1 MPRGRSPNRDKA
13 FEIYK
18 QHGGKITNREIAA
31 RLDEDEKVIAV
42 WKSRDKWN
50 VVQQKKKERCTTK
63 SRGGQPGNK
72 NAVGHGGT
80 GPPGN
85 KNAVKTG
92 EFESLFFDTLTPD
105 EQELIAVLPRDKEEL
120 LLQEIQLLTV
130 RERRMLQRV
139 NDLKQAA
146 EDQEKPKA
154 EGMTKIKWKDGFG
167 ANGPIEVTEY
177 EGVLGQIQSVEDAL
191 TRVQAR
197 KQKAIDSMHR
207 FGFDDARLEIELM
220 KLDVATLKVDSQDQ
234 ETEDDGF
241 LAAMDVEAS
250 SLWGDV
256 DGD

>member
-13 FEIYK
+13 YEIYK

-92 EFESLFFDTLTPD
+92 EFESLFFDTLSPD
-105 EQELIAVLPRDKEEL
+105 EQYLIGVMPEDKEGL
-120 LLQEIQLLTV
+120 LLQEIRLMTV
-130 RERRMLQRV
+130 RERRMLQRID
-139 NDLKQAA
+139 DLWRAA
-146 EDQEKPKA
+146 ETEEDTDTK
-154 EGMTKIKWKDGFG
+154 GMLAVKCKKGENDY
-167 ANGPIEVTEY
+167 GPTTETEY
-177 EGVLGQIQSVEDAL
+177 TGVLGQVQSVEDAL

-197 KQKAIDSMHR
+197 KQKAIDSLHR

-220 KLDVATLKVDSQDQ
+220 KLDIATLKVDNQDQ

-241 LAAMDVEAS
+241 LAAMDAEAS

>member
-13 FEIYK
+13 YEIYK

-50 VVQQKKKERCTTK
+50 VVQQKKKKCCTTK
-63 SRGGQPGNK
+63 ARGGQPGNK

-105 EQELIAVLPRDKEEL
+105 EQELIATLPRDKEEL
-120 LLQEIQLLTV
+120 LLQEIQLMTV
-130 RERRMLQRV
+130 RERRMLQRI
-139 NDLKQAA
+139 NDLKRAA
-146 EDQEKPKA
+146 EDQDRKKA
-154 EGMTKIKWKDGFG
+154 WGMTAVKWKDGFG
-167 ANGPIEVTEY
+167 ANGPTDVTEY

-197 KQKAIDSMHR
+197 KQKAIDSLHR

-220 KLDVATLKVDSQDQ
+220 KLDIATLKVDNQDQ

-241 LAAMDVEAS
+241 LAAMDSEAA

>member
-13 FEIYK
+13 YEIYK

-50 VVQQKKKERCTTK
+50 VVQQKKKKCCTTK
-63 SRGGQPGNK
+63 ARGGQPGNK

-105 EQELIAVLPRDKEEL
+105 EQELIESMPKDKGEL

-146 EDQEKPKA
+146 EDQAEKKA
-154 EGMTKIKWKDGFG
+154 EGMTKTKWKDGFG

-197 KQKAIDSMHR
+197 KQKAIDSLHR

-220 KLDVATLKVDSQDQ
+220 KLDIATLKVDNQDP
-234 ETEDDGF
+234 GNRR
-241 LAAMDVEAS
+241 
-250 SLWGDV
+250 
-256 DGD
+256 

>member
-31 RLDEDEKVIAV
+31 QLDEDEKVIAV

-72 NAVGHGGT
+72 NAV
-80 GPPGN
+80 
-85 KNAVKTG
+85 KTG

-105 EQELIAVLPRDKEEL
+105 EQELIAVLPRDKGEL

-146 EDQEKPKA
+146 EDQTKKKA
-154 EGMTKIKWKDGFG
+154 EGMTKVKWKDGFG

-197 KQKAIDSMHR
+197 KQKAIDSLHR

-220 KLDVATLKVDSQDQ
+220 KLDIATLKVDNQDQ

-241 LAAMDVEAS
+241 LAAMDAEAS

>member
-13 FEIYK
+13 YEIYK

-50 VVQQKKKERCTTK
+50 VVQQKKKKCCTTK
-63 SRGGQPGNK
+63 ARGGQPGNK

-105 EQELIAVLPRDKEEL
+105 EQELIESMPKDKGEL

-146 EDQEKPKA
+146 EDQAEKKA
-154 EGMTKIKWKDGFG
+154 EGMTKTKWKDGFG

-191 TRVQAR
+191 TR
-197 KQKAIDSMHR
+197 
-207 FGFDDARLEIELM
+207 G
-220 KLDVATLKVDSQDQ
+220 Q
-234 ETEDDGF
+234 ETE
-241 LAAMDVEAS
+241 S
-250 SLWGDV
+250 H
-256 DGD
+256 

>member
-31 RLDEDEKVIAV
+31 QLDEDEKVIAV

-105 EQELIAVLPRDKEEL
+105 EQELIAVLPRDKGEL

-139 NDLKQAA
+139 NDIKQAA
-146 EDQEKPKA
+146 EEQTKKKA
-154 EGMTKIKWKDGFG
+154 EGMTKVKWKVGFG

-197 KQKAIDSMHR
+197 KQKAIDSLHR

-220 KLDVATLKVDSQDQ
+220 KLDIATLKVDNQDQ

-241 LAAMDVEAS
+241 LAAMDAEAS